1 MSKNEIFNV
10 KNMVR
15 LALVAALYAVMTLLI
30 EPLAY
35 GPIQFR
41 FSEILVLLCFYR
53 KDYGVALTLG
63 CFIANLL
70 SPYGLDIIFGTMG
83 TVAAVFLMYYM
94 KNIYL
99 AALLP
104 VITNGIFVGTELFI
118 YGEPLWLSMG
128 SVALAE
134 LGVMVVGVL
143 IFKALIERPYILK
156 IIGSTKEI
164 GRQKT
169 ELK

>member
-15 LALVAALYAVMTLLI
+15 LALVAALYAVMTVMI

-35 GPIQFR
+35 GPVQFR

-53 KDYGVALTLG
+53 KDYGIALTLG

-70 SPYGLDIIFGTMG
+70 SPYGLDVIFGTLG
-83 TVAAVFLMYYM
+83 TAAAVFLMYYM
-94 KNIYL
+94 KNICL

-104 VITNGIFVGTELFI
+104 VITNGILVGLELFI
-118 YGEPLWLSMG
+118 YGEPLWISVG
-128 SVALAE
+128 TVALGE
-134 LGVMVVGVL
+134 LAVMIIGVL
-143 IFKALIERPYILK
+143 LFKAVAQRPYILK
-156 IIGSTKEI
+156 IIGCTKEI
-164 GRQKT
+164 GK
-169 ELK
+169 KKADS

>member
-104 VITNGIFVGTELFI
+104 IITNGIFVGTELFI
-118 YGEPLWLSMG
+118 YGEPLWFSMG
-128 SVALAE
+128 SVALGE
-134 LGVMVVGVL
+134 LAVMVVGVL

-164 GRQKT
+164 GRKKS
-169 ELK
+169 EAK

>member
-15 LALVAALYAVMTLLI
+15 LALVAALYAVMTLMI

-70 SPYGLDIIFGTMG
+70 SPYGLDIIFGTLG

-104 VITNGIFVGTELFI
+104 VITNGILVGLELFI
-118 YGEPLWLSMG
+118 YGDPLWVSMG
-128 SVALAE
+128 TVALGE
-134 LGVMVVGVL
+134 LAVMVIGVL
-143 IFKALIERPYILK
+143 IFKALVERPYILK
-156 IIGSTKEI
+156 IIGCTKEI
-164 GRQKT
+164 SKKKA
-169 ELK
+169 EAK